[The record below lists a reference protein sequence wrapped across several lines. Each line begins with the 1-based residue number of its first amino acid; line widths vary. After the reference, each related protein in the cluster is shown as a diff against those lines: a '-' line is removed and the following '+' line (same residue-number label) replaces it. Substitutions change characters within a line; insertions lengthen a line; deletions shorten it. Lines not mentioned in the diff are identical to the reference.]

1 VVNLTT
7 AFVKEEKQE
16 GCFMK
21 KSVQHMLIVG
31 AVLAGAGAAWLFAS
45 LPVNAAVAVIDAQN
59 IAINTKTAANT
70 ELTSL
75 NLIKQLALDLL
86 NIKGID
92 GGVLGKY
99 TDEIASRQKSLQEKM
114 KAFQGIMG
122 QESTGIWD
130 EKGGRIEDILSGS
143 FDVGTYLNV
152 SGSSYQALEGTFR
165 DSIELAKT
173 VQKMSSDTTVL
184 QQALKNSAE
193 AEGQKQAQQADTQVA
208 AVTAASQLQETQLIA
223 QQTGMIAESYLRENQ
238 EKAAA
243 KAILELSA
251 ANTHRT
257 VQNAIVRQ
265 PKDPQAV
272 LNKIYPS
279 WLAKEYE

>member
-1 VVNLTT
+1 
-7 AFVKEEKQE
+7 
-16 GCFMK
+16 MK
-21 KSVQHMLIVG
+21 KSVQNMLIVS
-31 AVLAGAGAAWLFAS
+31 AVLLGTGAAAMVAS
-45 LPVNAAVAVIDAQN
+45 LPVNAAVAVVDMKN

-86 NIKGID
+86 NIKGLD

-99 TDEIASRQKSLQEKM
+99 SDEIASRQKSLEDKM

-122 QESTGIWD
+122 QASGGIWD
-130 EKGGRIEDILSGS
+130 EKGGRIEDILGQS
-143 FDVGTYLNV
+143 FDVNTYLNV
-152 SGSSYQALEGTFR
+152 SGSSYKALENTFR
-165 DSIELAKT
+165 DSIQLAKIA
-173 VQKMSSDTTVL
+173 QKVNSDTTVL
-184 QQALKNSAE
+184 KNALKNSAE
-193 AEGQKQAQQADTQVA
+193 AEGQKQAQQAGTEVA

-223 QQTGMIAESYLRENQ
+223 QQTGMMAESYLRENQ

-265 PKDPQAV
+265 PKDPKEV

-279 WLAKEYE
+279 WLAQEYE

>member
-1 VVNLTT
+1 
-7 AFVKEEKQE
+7 
-16 GCFMK
+16 MK
-21 KSVQHMLIVG
+21 KSVQHLLAVG
-31 AVLAGAGAAWLFAS
+31 AILLGTGTAALLASFPAS
-45 LPVNAAVAVIDAQN
+45 AAVAVIDAQN

-75 NLIKQLALDLL
+75 NLIKQLALDVL
-86 NIKGID
+86 NIKGYD
-92 GGVLGKY
+92 GEALGRY
-99 TDEIASRQKSLQEKM
+99 SDEIADRQKSLADKM

-122 QESTGIWD
+122 QDGAGIWD
-130 EKGGRIEDILSGS
+130 EQGGRIEDILGGS
-143 FDVGTYLNV
+143 FDVATYLNV
-152 SGSSYQALEGTFR
+152 SGSSYKALEDTSR
-165 DSIELAKT
+165 DTIQLAKS
-173 VQKMSSDTTVL
+173 VQKVSSDTTAL
-184 QQALKNSAE
+184 HQALKNSAE

-223 QQTGMIAESYLRENQ
+223 QQTGMMAESYLRENQ

-251 ANTHRT
+251 ANTRRT

-265 PKDPQAV
+265 PSNPQEV
-272 LNKIYPS
+272 LNKIYPD

>member
-1 VVNLTT
+1 
-7 AFVKEEKQE
+7 
-16 GCFMK
+16 MK
-21 KSVQHMLIVG
+21 KSVQQMLIVG
-31 AVLAGAGAAWLFAS
+31 AVLVGTGAAGLLAS
-45 LPVNAAVAVIDAQN
+45 LPVNAAVAVIDVKN

-92 GGVLGKY
+92 GGILGKY
-99 TDEIASRQKSLQEKM
+99 SDEIASRQKSLQEKM
-114 KAFQGIMG
+114 KGFQGIMG
-122 QESTGIWD
+122 QDSAGIWD
-130 EKGGRIEDILSGS
+130 EKGGRIEDILGGS

-152 SGSSYQALEGTFR
+152 SGSSYKALEGTFR
-165 DSIELAKT
+165 DSIQLAKT
-173 VQKMSSDTTVL
+173 VQKLSSDTTAL
-184 QQALKNSAE
+184 HDALKNSAE

-208 AVTAASQLQETQLIA
+208 AVTATAQQQETQLIA
-223 QQTGMIAESYLRENQ
+223 QQTGMMAESYLRENQ

-265 PKDPQAV
+265 PTDPQAV

>member
-1 VVNLTT
+1 
-7 AFVKEEKQE
+7 
-16 GCFMK
+16 MK

-31 AVLAGAGAAWLFAS
+31 AVLVGTIVAALLAS
-45 LPVNAAVAVIDAQN
+45 LPVNAAVAVIDMQN

-86 NIKGID
+86 NIKGLD
-92 GGVLGKY
+92 GGVLGQY
-99 TDEIASRQKSLQEKM
+99 SDEIASRQKSLEEKM

-122 QESTGIWD
+122 QDSAGIWD
-130 EKGGRIEDILSGS
+130 ENGGRMEDILGGS

-152 SGSSYQALEGTFR
+152 SGSSYKALEDTFR
-165 DSIELAKT
+165 DTIQLAKT
-173 VQKMSSDTTVL
+173 VQKINSDTETL
-184 QQALKNSAE
+184 QKALKNSAE
-193 AEGQKQAQQADTQVA
+193 AEGQKQAQQADTEVA
-208 AVTAASQLQETQLIA
+208 AVTAASQMQETQLIA
-223 QQTGMIAESYLRENQ
+223 QQTGMMAESYLKENQ

-243 KAILELSA
+243 KAILELSV

-257 VQNAIVRQ
+257 VQNAIARQ
-265 PKDPQAV
+265 PTDPQAV

>member
-1 VVNLTT
+1 
-7 AFVKEEKQE
+7 
-16 GCFMK
+16 MK

-31 AVLAGAGAAWLFAS
+31 AVLAGTGAAWLLAI

-92 GGVLGKY
+92 GGILGQY
-99 TDEIASRQKSLQEKM
+99 SDEIASRQKSLQDTM

-122 QESTGIWD
+122 QDSAGIWD
-130 EKGGRIEDILSGS
+130 EKGGRIEDILGGS

-152 SGSSYQALEGTFR
+152 SGSSYKALEGTFR
-165 DSIELAKT
+165 DSIQLAKT
-173 VQKMSSDTTVL
+173 VQKLSSDPTAL

-208 AVTAASQLQETQLIA
+208 AVTATAQLQETQLIA
-223 QQTGMIAESYLRENQ
+223 QQTGMMAESYLRENQ

-265 PKDPQAV
+265 PTDPQEV
-272 LNKIYPS
+272 LSKIYPS

>member
-1 VVNLTT
+1 
-7 AFVKEEKQE
+7 
-16 GCFMK
+16 MK

-31 AVLAGAGAAWLFAS
+31 AVLAGSGAAWLLAS
-45 LPVNAAVAVIDAQN
+45 LPVNAAVAVIDARN

-92 GGVLGKY
+92 GGVLGQY
-99 TDEIASRQKSLQEKM
+99 SDGIANQQRGVQEKM
-114 KAFQGIMG
+114 QAFQGIMG
-122 QESTGIWD
+122 QDSAGIWD
-130 EKGGRIEDILSGS
+130 EEGGRIEDILGGS
-143 FDVGTYLNV
+143 FDAGTYLNV
-152 SGSSYQALEGTFR
+152 SGSSYKALESTSR

-173 VQKMSSDTTVL
+173 VQKMNSDTTGL

-223 QQTGMIAESYLRENQ
+223 QQTGMMAESYLRENQ

-243 KAILELSA
+243 KAILDLSA

-265 PKDPQAV
+265 PADPQEV
-272 LNKIYPS
+272 LNKIYPD